1 MPLIDAHVHL
11 RSGKLSRVRPR
22 ISAEAAL
29 QLLLQDMATAGVDTS
44 LLVTWAEDVPIV
56 AREAS
61 LQPGKLYSLVWFDSR
76 NPIESLSQLAS
87 LADQFPSIVI
97 GAKTIFPYLRQHPLQ
112 PEFMPLY
119 AFCQERRFPIQFHFG
134 GSPVMEALCHPNLFA
149 VLARAFPRLT
159 IVCLHTGGGWSR
171 ELPHL
176 LRFHPNVHVETE
188 YLQLHEAELNAP
200 PQVVP
205 HFLQNWGLTRVMFGS
220 DRVRPEAKYFRR
232 VEMVKALPPMVRD
245 DLCYRNARVAYR
257 LNS

>member
-1 MPLIDAHVHL
+1 
-11 RSGKLSRVRPR
+11 
-22 ISAEAAL
+22 
-29 QLLLQDMATAGVDTS
+29 
-44 LLVTWAEDVPIV
+44 
-56 AREAS
+56 
-61 LQPGKLYSLVWFDSR
+61 
-76 NPIESLSQLAS
+76 
-87 LADQFPSIVI
+87 
-97 GAKTIFPYLRQHPLQ
+97 
-112 PEFMPLY
+112 
-119 AFCQERRFPIQFHFG
+119 
-134 GSPVMEALCHPNLFA
+134 MEALCHPNLFA
-149 VLARAFPRLT
+149 VLARAFPGLT